1 MMPVLFTGS
10 LQVWDSLGA
19 VIKKA
24 SNLVEMLGESLLR
37 RVDGSAP
44 GVTQTSRMQGPSILR
59 SV

>member
-1 MMPVLFTGS
+1 MMPVLFTDS
-10 LQVWDSLGA
+10 LQAWDSLGA